1 MSSKFNIMHS
11 RRQFLSGS
19 LALGATAMMPG
30 FASASA
36 PSGDLV
42 VSNWGGDWNDNI
54 VKGFEAPAFADSD
67 LRIVHDLAPAAERK
81 AKLLAER
88 RLPRS
93 SVDVV
98 WLTDADADE
107 LNSQGILEE
116 LDTTLIPNSSHVVE
130 KLRLPYMV
138 PCIYGGLVILYNP
151 EKIPEPPKS
160 FADLWNPA
168 YAGRVG
174 VIDALHFNY
183 IYAAA
188 LSHGG
193 SMSDV
198 SPAFPALL
206 DMKKAVQ
213 PRLYPSH
220 QALAA
225 GFQAGEIWISAN
237 YSARAV
243 QWGKE
248 GLPIRWSYPDEG
260 AVFISFG
267 AAVTKRAR
275 NRDAAYAYLNAMLEP
290 PHMGA
295 ISESTSYTV
304 STDNAELSPQ
314 NRTLL
319 EFTPEQIEK
328 LNMVDYPYATKS
340 DPTWLEWW
348 NREFKA

>member
-1 MSSKFNIMHS
+1 MSNTFNIMPN
-11 RRQFLSGS
+11 RRQFLGGS
-19 LALGATAMMPG
+19 LALGASAMMPG
-30 FASASA
+30 YASAA
-36 PSGDLV
+36 GPSGDLV
-42 VSNWGGDWNDNI
+42 VSNWGGDWNENI
-54 VKGFEAPAFADSD
+54 VKGFESPAFASTD
-67 LRIVHDLAPAAERK
+67 LKIVHDLAPAAERK
-81 AKLLAER
+81 TKLLAER

-98 WLTDADADE
+98 WVTDADGAE
-107 LNSQGILEE
+107 LNTQGILEE
-116 LDTTLIPNSSHVVE
+116 LDTSLIPNNSHIVE

-160 FADLWNPA
+160 FAELWNPA

-198 SPAFPALL
+198 SAAFPALL

-225 GFQAGEIWISAN
+225 GFQSGEIWISAN

-243 QWGKE
+243 QWAKD

-267 AAVTKRAR
+267 AAITKRAR

-290 PHMGA
+290 AHMGA

-304 STDNAELSPQ
+304 STDNAELSTES
-314 NRTLL
+314 RKLL
-319 EFTPEQIEK
+319 EFTPEQIAK
-328 LNMVDYPYATKS
+328 LHTVDYPYAAKS
-340 DPTWLEWW
+340 DPSWLEWW
-348 NREFKA
+348 NKEFKA